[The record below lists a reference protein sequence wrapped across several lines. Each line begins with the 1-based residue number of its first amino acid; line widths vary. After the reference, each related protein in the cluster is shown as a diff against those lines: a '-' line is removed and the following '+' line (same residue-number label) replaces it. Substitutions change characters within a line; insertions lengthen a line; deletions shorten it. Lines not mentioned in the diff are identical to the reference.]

1 MPTQSEV
8 QKSENLSFEDAMK
21 ALESIVVKL
30 ETGELPLEE
39 SLKEFERGI
48 SLARQSQKTLEAAEQ
63 RVKILLNPD
72 ENSQL
77 TDF

>member
-1 MPTQSEV
+1 MPI
-8 QKSENLSFEDAMK
+8 KSETQKTDALSFEDAMK

-48 SLARQSQKTLEAAEQ
+48 ALARQSQKTLEAAEQ
-63 RVKILLNPD
+63 RVKVLLNPD